1 VRRDRLALAVFLA
14 VLVTL
19 PWAVSGRI
27 SLSVFLF
34 IGLNALI
41 AVGLTL
47 LGGHAGQIS
56 LGQAAFYGI
65 GAYISAIT
73 TLRYGVNPWL
83 AMVLAMG
90 GAALLAY
97 LVGAPI
103 LILRG
108 HFFVLGSLGLNIIV
122 DVLIRNFQ
130 SLTGGPSG
138 LTGIPPLALGSVAL
152 RGDRIYYFLAWGAAL
167 SAVWLS
173 RNLIASRVGRAL
185 AAVRASEVA
194 AATLGINPARYKAR
208 TFALSAAFAGL
219 AGSLYVH
226 YLSFVS
232 PSPFVFEFSITL
244 LVMSV
249 LGGIAYLPGAVLGAA
264 ILTVLREA
272 LRTILPRFFRAGAS
286 AEYEIIVF
294 GLLLAAVVIFAP
306 GGVWPFVARILG
318 LGRGAI
324 GETSTPIDAIP
335 GGSAAPLSAA
345 PPSPQAAPSGEG
357 VNPAQPLLEV
367 HGLTKRF
374 GGLVAVDDLSFQ
386 VSPGEIY
393 AVIGPNGA
401 GKTTVFNLIS
411 GVLRPNRGR
420 ISLRGRP
427 LTDLPAYDVAAEGVA
442 RTFQTPLIFADLTV
456 AQNVML
462 GMHRRLRAGFLT
474 AMLRLAVA
482 EERAARAE
490 TLAYLEQVGLERLSR
505 APAGELPFG
514 AQRLLEMARALAT
527 RPRLLLLDEPASGLS
542 AGERADL
549 VALIRR
555 IRDGGV
561 TVLLVEHDMALVMG
575 LADRVLVLNYG
586 QRIAEDAPG
595 VVRQD
600 PRVIGAYL
608 GEPA

>member
-1 VRRDRLALAVFLA
+1 MRRERLAVAAFLA
-14 VLVTL
+14 VVIAL

-41 AVGLTL
+41 AVGLSL
-47 LGGHAGQIS
+47 LGGQAGQVS

-73 TLRYGVNPWL
+73 TLRYGINPWVGMAL
-83 AMVLAMG
+83 AIA
-90 GAALLAY
+90 GAALVAY
-97 LVGAPI
+97 VVGGPI

-108 HFFVLGSLGLNIIV
+108 HFLVLGTLGLNVIV
-122 DVLIRNFQ
+122 DVVIRNLQ

-138 LTGIPPLALGSVAL
+138 LTGIPPLALGVVAL
-152 RGDRIYYFLAWGAAL
+152 RGDRVYYYLAWGAAL
-167 SAVWLS
+167 AAVWLGH
-173 RNLIASRVGRAL
+173 NLIASRVGRAL

-194 AATLGINPARYKAR
+194 AATLGINPAHYKAR

-272 LRTILPRFFRAGAS
+272 LRTLLPRFFRAGAS
-286 AEYEIIVF
+286 AEYEIIIF

-306 GGVWPFVARILG
+306 GGVWPFVIRLLG
-318 LGRGAI
+318 LGHLRFSARPGSTAQPPPPAPPVPV
-324 GETSTPIDAIP
+324 TSTGDQAN
-335 GGSAAPLSAA
+335 GGT
-345 PPSPQAAPSGEG
+345 
-357 VNPAQPLLEV
+357 PLLAVE
-367 HGLTKRF
+367 HLTKRF
-374 GGLVAVDDLSFQ
+374 GGLMAVNDLSFS
-386 VSPGEIY
+386 VRPGEIY
-393 AVIGPNGA
+393 ALMGPNGA

-411 GVLRPNRGR
+411 GVLRPTRGTVVLDGR
-420 ISLRGRP
+420 SLTHR
-427 LTDLPAYDVAAEGVA
+427 PAYDVAAAGIA
-442 RTFQTPLIFADLTV
+442 RTFQTPHIFADLTV
-456 AQNVML
+456 AENVML
-462 GMHRRLRAGFLT
+462 GMHRRLRAGFVA
-474 AMLRLAVA
+474 AMLRLSRR
-482 EERAARAE
+482 EEREAQEE
-490 TLAYLEQVGLERLSR
+490 TLAYLEQVGLATVSEML
-505 APAGELPFG
+505 AGALPFG
-514 AQRLLEMARALAT
+514 AQRLVEMARALAV

-542 AGERADL
+542 AAERAGL
-549 VALIRR
+549 VIMIRR
-555 IRDGGV
+555 IRGGGV
-561 TVLLVEHDMALVMG
+561 TVILVEHDVGLVMG

-586 QRIAEDAPG
+586 QRIAEGIPAAVRRDPG
-595 VVRQD
+595 
-600 PRVIGAYL
+600 VIGAYL

>member
-1 VRRDRLALAVFLA
+1 
-14 VLVTL
+14 
-19 PWAVSGRI
+19 
-27 SLSVFLF
+27 
-34 IGLNALI
+34 
-41 AVGLTL
+41 
-47 LGGHAGQIS
+47 
-56 LGQAAFYGI
+56 
-65 GAYISAIT
+65 
-73 TLRYGVNPWL
+73 
-83 AMVLAMG
+83 
-90 GAALLAY
+90 ALLAY

-108 HFFVLGSLGLNIIV
+108 HFFVLGTLGLNIII
-122 DVLIRNFQ
+122 DVLIRNAQ

-138 LTGIPPLALGSVAL
+138 LTGIPPLALGGL
-152 RGDRIYYFLAWGAAL
+152 TLQGDRTFYVLAWSAAL
-167 SAVWLS
+167 AALWLG

-185 AAVRASEVA
+185 AAVRASEVV
-194 AATLGINPARYKAR
+194 AATLGINPAYYKAR

-264 ILTVLREA
+264 ILTILREA
-272 LRTILPRFFRAGAS
+272 LRTILSRFFRAGAS

-306 GGVWPFVARILG
+306 GGVWPFIARLLG
-318 LGRGAI
+318 LGR
-324 GETSTPIDAIP
+324 PAIP
-335 GGSAAPLSAA
+335 EEQPAATARPEHAATSDPVPLPPDPTPAA
-345 PPSPQAAPSGEG
+345 TDPGSPQS
-357 VNPAQPLLEV
+357 PLLV
-367 HGLTKRF
+367 VTHLMKRF
-374 GGLVAVDDLSFQ
+374 GGLVAVDDLSFS

-393 AVIGPNGA
+393 AIIGPNGA

-411 GVLRPNRGR
+411 GVLRPTRGA
-420 ISLRGRP
+420 IALGARP
-427 LTDLPAYDVAAEGVA
+427 LHRLPAYDVAAAGVA
-442 RTFQTPLIFADLTV
+442 RTFQTPHIFADLTV

-474 AMLRLAVA
+474 SMLRLTRQ
-482 EERAARAE
+482 EERE
-490 TLAYLEQVGLERLSR
+490 TQEETRAYLRQVGLTGLSHT
-505 APAGELPFG
+505 ATGGLPFG
-514 AQRLLEMARALAT
+514 AQRLVEMARALAT

-542 AGERADL
+542 AAERAEL

-561 TVLLVEHDMALVMG
+561 TVLLVEHDVGLVMG

-586 QRIAEDAPG
+586 QRIAEDAPTR
-595 VVRQD
+595 VRQD